1 MRRRTT
7 PALGLALLMLISIP
21 TAGGE
26 VAAADAKSILKTSG
40 VKGGLV
46 VHVNCGDGKL
56 TAGLLGDGRFL
67 VHGLDCSAENVAKA
81 REHIRSLGVY
91 GRASVDLW
99 KGGRL
104 PYVENLVNL
113 LVVSGKGLVSEQEAV
128 RVLAPRG
135 VALIGGKKIVKPWPA
150 DLDEW
155 THWLHD
161 SGNNAVSRDRRVGVA
176 RHLQWVANPLWS
188 RNHNMLPS
196 FSAMVSAKG
205 RIFYI
210 IDEGGIS
217 TKGLPDKWVLAAR
230 DAFNGVLLWK
240 VPIKKW
246 GWKIWSKT
254 EFSGR
259 MRFQHPNEITRRLV
273 AAGDV
278 LYVTLGF
285 DAPVTALDAAT
296 GKVLKTFEGTEKAS
310 EMLLHD
316 GLLVLTRNVPGKTY
330 GKDLLVVN
338 PASGKTLWQKKGFKG
353 VVTRGNE
360 LSRFTDTFVTAG
372 GKGIFFVNGDDV
384 VALDL
389 RSGKEL
395 WKVPRPE
402 VKKVPPVKLIVF
414 YSSSELCSLVYAE
427 KRLFLGQIVPEKI
440 NANSWQAKEMILRA
454 MDPASGK
461 TLWEKKV
468 VTLAHFTP
476 PDVFVSKGRVWALQC
491 RGELSKK
498 RSKIN
503 LDLVGLDVASG
514 EARKT
519 YKVDNIQHWH
529 HHRCYRDKAT
539 ERYYMAGD
547 EGVEYIDLESGKLS
561 INYWLRGACRYG
573 VMPANGLLYLPAHS
587 CGCHANRKLNGFY
600 ALATRSGK
608 ATGTRPGA
616 DRLTKGPAFGA
627 ELAAAG
633 GGADDWPIYRHDRAR
648 SGCTAS
654 DVPAKLTKAWERSLG
669 GRLTPPVVAGG
680 KVLLGSKDTQQVY
693 CLDAGTGKVGWRFTA
708 DGPVDTP
715 PTWSRGRVCFGTHGG
730 SVYCLAGD
738 GRLAWR
744 FRAAPEDSRVVA
756 FGRLESPWPV
766 HGSVLVAKDKVFCA
780 AGRSSNLDSGIYL
793 HALDLE
799 SGKLLGSSHQQARP
813 DRTVGSALPDIL
825 VADDEYVYMRD
836 QTFDGGTLGKPKD
849 WRGHRHLLAAD
860 GGLLD
865 GTWINAAYWKYGN
878 VIAQLLVF
886 DGQTVFGVQA
896 VRKLEWKSYSH
907 DVFTPGRD
915 GYRVFSAI
923 VGAGAGG
930 KGRRKKKRAPRPR
943 WDKKVPVRPRAL
955 LLARRHLF
963 LAGAP
968 DVAAQEDPWAAFEGR
983 DKGVLYVL
991 SREDGSK
998 VAEYQLPAA
1007 PVYDGLAAA
1016 GGRLFLTLTNGSVIC
1031 IGPEAP

>member
-1 MRRRTT
+1 MNMKTAS
-7 PALGLALLMLISIP
+7 ALGLALLMLICAP

-26 VAAADAKSILKTSG
+26 SAAGDAKGILEAGG

-67 VHGLDCSAENVAKA
+67 VHGLDSSAANVAAA
-81 REHIRSLGVY
+81 REHIRSRGVY

-104 PYVENLVNL
+104 PYVDNLVNL
-113 LVVSGKGLVSEQEAV
+113 LVVSGKGLVSDEEAL

-135 VALIGGKKIVKPWPA
+135 VALIAGRKVVKPRPA
-150 DLDEW
+150 DIDEW

-161 SGNNAVSRDRRVGVA
+161 SGNNAVARDRRVGVA
-176 RHLQWVANPLWS
+176 RNLQWVASPLWS

-196 FSAMVSAKG
+196 FSAMVSGGG

-217 TKGLPDKWVLAAR
+217 TKGLPDEWRLVAR

-240 VPIKKW
+240 VPIAKW
-246 GWKIWSKT
+246 GWKIWSKD
-254 EFSGR
+254 ESGGR

-285 DAPVTALDAAT
+285 EAPVTALEAAT
-296 GKVLKTFEGTEKAS
+296 GKVLNTFEGTEKAS
-310 EMLLHD
+310 EMLVHD
-316 GLLVLTRNVPGKTY
+316 GLLVLTRNAPGKTF
-330 GKDLLVVN
+330 GKDLLVVD
-338 PASGKTLWQKKGFKG
+338 PATGKTLWEKKGFKG
-353 VVTRGNE
+353 VVPRGNE
-360 LSRFTDTFVTAG
+360 LSRFSDTFVTAG
-372 GKGIFFVNGDDV
+372 ADKVFFVNGDEV
-384 VALDL
+384 VALGL

-402 VKKVPPVKLIVF
+402 VKKVPPVGLIV
-414 YSSSELCSLVYAE
+414 YYNSSELCSLVYAE
-427 KRLFLGQIVPEKI
+427 KRLFFGQIVPEKM
-440 NANSWQAKEMILRA
+440 NANTWQAKEMKLRA

-461 TLWEKKV
+461 TLWEKEC

-476 PDVFVSKGRVWALQC
+476 PDLFVSKGMVWALQS
-491 RGELSKK
+491 RGEFPKKK

-503 LDLVGLDVASG
+503 LELVGLDVASG

-519 YKVDNIQHWH
+519 FKVDAIQHPH

-547 EGVEYIDLESGKLS
+547 EGIEYIDLESGKLS
-561 INYWLRGACRYG
+561 VNYWLRGACRYG
-573 VMPANGLLYLPAHS
+573 VMPANGLLYVPAHS
-587 CGCHANRKLNGFY
+587 CGCHSNRMLNGFY
-600 ALATRSGK
+600 ALATRGGGAPK
-608 ATGTRPGA
+608 AKPEA
-616 DRLTKGPAFGA
+616 DRLTAGPAVGA
-627 ELAAAG
+627 ELAAAES
-633 GGADDWPIYRHDRAR
+633 GADDWPTYRHDRAR

-654 DVPAKLTKAWERSLG
+654 RVPAELSKAWEKQLG

-680 KVLLGSKDTQQVY
+680 KVLLAAKDGNQVY
-693 CLDAGTGKVGWRFTA
+693 SLDAAAGEVGWRFTA

-715 PTWSRGRVCFGTHGG
+715 PTYSRGRVCFGTHGG

-744 FRAAPEDSRVVA
+744 FQAAPDDSRVVA
-756 FGRLESPWPV
+756 FDRVESPWPV
-766 HGSVLVAKDKVFCA
+766 HGSVLVAGGKVCCA

-793 HALDLE
+793 HALDLA
-799 SGKLLGSSHQQARP
+799 SGKLLGSSHQQAST
-813 DRTVGSALPDIL
+813 DRTVGSALPDVL
-825 VADDEYVYMRD
+825 VADDDYVYMRD
-836 QTFDGGTLGKPKD
+836 QAFDAGTLGKPKD
-849 WRGHRHLLAAD
+849 WRGRRHLLAAD

-865 GTWINAAYWKYGN
+865 GTWINAAYWQYGGFK
-878 VIAQLLVF
+878 AQLLVF
-886 DGQTVFGVQA
+886 DDDTAFGVQA
-896 VRKLEWKSYSH
+896 VKKLEWKSYSH
-907 DVFTPGRD
+907 DVFTPGQE
-915 GYRVFSAI
+915 GYRVFSATAAA
-923 VGAGAGG
+923 AGAGG
-930 KGRRKKKRAPRPR
+930 GRKKGRAPRPL
-943 WDKKVPVRPRAL
+943 WDKKIPVRAQAMVL
-955 LLARRHLF
+955 TGKHLF

-968 DVAAQEDPWAAFEGR
+968 DVAAREKPWAAFEGR
-983 DKGVLYVL
+983 DKGVLYVM

-998 VAEYQLPAA
+998 LAEYQLPAA
-1007 PVYDGLAAA
+1007 PVYDGMAAA
-1016 GGRLFLTLTNGSVIC
+1016 GGRLYLALKNGSVIC
-1031 IGPEAP
+1031 MGPKKP